1 MLPDSVRTV
10 SRESWTPLYTWPS
23 GVARRA
29 GVVLLAILL
38 GVAGSDPASASCLTS
53 TLTPG
58 DHNLSMSFGG
68 RTRTFIVHVPAG
80 YSKLRAV
87 PLVVDIHGYTSSASA
102 QRDAS
107 GFRAMSDQAGFIIV
121 WPQGV
126 SNSWN
131 AFGCCGSA
139 QSGNVDDVGFMRAL
153 VNDLSTRANIDRSR
167 VYATGI
173 SNGGSMSH
181 KLSCQAADVFA
192 AVAPVSFP
200 LNVSSG
206 SCSPSRKVSSIQFH
220 GYDDTLVPYNG
231 GGLIGVQSASTSFST
246 RKSVAGCSGT
256 PATQTFSNGDVC
268 QIYTS
273 CSSGTRVGMCSL
285 SGDHYLYSSQ
295 NTMNIAQYAWNN
307 ELSSQR
313 MPMPDQDG
321 DGVADQADNC
331 PAAANADQADS
342 DGDCMGNVCDGS
354 GSTPPPPGGGS
365 CTAGNTGWRNPGAQ
379 SSDSGGDGNGFESG
393 ASNAMSDAGS
403 SATNS
408 NGAGDRHRF
417 YNYGVSIPA
426 GCKVKGIEVRLD
438 WRMDS
443 TSGRSSMG
451 VNLSADGGSTWTGT
465 KTDSVESTS
474 DHTAMLGSASDVWGG
489 SFDATSM
496 GNGTFRVRV
505 TSNSDSSLR
514 DFYLDWVPV
523 RVTYGP

>member
-1 MLPDSVRTV
+1 M
-10 SRESWTPLYTWPS
+10 
-23 GVARRA
+23 A
-29 GVVLLAILL
+29 LLALLL
-38 GVAGSDPASASCLTS
+38 GVAGSGPVSASCLTS
-53 TLTPG
+53 TLAPG
-58 DHNLSMSFGG
+58 DHNLSISFGG
-68 RTRTFIVHVPAG
+68 RTRTFIVHVPAS

-131 AFGCCGSA
+131 ALGCCGSA
-139 QSGNVDDVGFMRAL
+139 QSSGVDDVGFMRAL
-153 VNDLSTRANIDRSR
+153 VNDLSNRANIDRTR

-200 LNVSSG
+200 LNVGSG
-206 SCSPSRKVSSIQFH
+206 QCSPSRAASVVHFH
-220 GYDDTLVPYNG
+220 GYRDTLVPYNG
-231 GGLIGVQSASTSFST
+231 GGLIGVQSAAASFNT
-246 RKSVAGCSGT
+246 RKAVAGCSGSPT
-256 PATQTFSNGDVC
+256 TQTFSNGDVC
-268 QIYTS
+268 QTYTT
-273 CSSGTRVGMCSL
+273 CNSGARVAMCSL

-295 NTMNIAQYAWNN
+295 RTMNIAQYAWNN
-307 ELSSQR
+307 ELSRQR
-313 MPMPDQDG
+313 LPMPDGDG

-331 PAAANADQADS
+331 PAHSNANQADG
-342 DGDCMGNVCDGS
+342 DGDCMGDVCDGG
-354 GSTPPPPGGGS
+354 GSTPPPPTGS
-365 CTAGNTGWRNPGAQ
+365 CTAGNTGWRNPTAHGA
-379 SSDSGGDGNGFESG
+379 DSGGDGNGFESG
-393 ASNAMSDAGS
+393 AANALADAGS
-403 SATNS
+403 SATNA

-443 TSGRSSMG
+443 TSGTNNMS
-451 VNLSADGGSTWTGT
+451 VALSADGGGTWTGA

-474 DHTAMLGSASDVWGG
+474 DHTATLGSASDVWGSG
-489 SFDATSM
+489 SFNATSM

-505 TSNSDSSLR
+505 AANSDSSLR